1 MLEGVN
7 LNKSLPYGIW
17 KCKFKMQDWAT
28 TRFKSGRADCIP
40 DHTGLPEESQFAYA
54 TMKVENQENP
64 HANAPQVLDDMR
76 KSLGMSSRDFIAL
89 TSIHGL
95 VHPFQQGIR
104 FPSCS
109 SVCRNL

>member
-7 LNKSLPYGIW
+7 LDKGLPYGIW

-28 TRFKSGRADCIP
+28 TQFKTGRVDCIV
-40 DHTGLPEESQFAYA
+40 DHTGLPAKSRLAYA
-54 TMKVENQENP
+54 TVKEENQENP

-76 KSLGMSSRDFIAL
+76 KNLGMSSRDFIAL

-95 VHPFQQGIR
+95 IHPFQQGIT
-104 FPSCS
+104 FNS
-109 SVCRNL
+109 SKRHWGK